1 MLTSMHKLL
10 LRRDQDLQKRIKKS
24 CEMEDATAK
33 LQREVFSFPAFSAKK
48 NRIVRN
54 SREMADVT
62 AKLKHDVF
70 SFHGFSAKKIV
81 SSKILVKCKMSQ
93 LNYSANCF
101 HFPDFQRTIV
111 SSKILVIADVTAKL
125 KCDVFSFPGFSAK
138 QFWCTECN

>member
-62 AKLKHDVF
+62 AKL
-70 SFHGFSAKKIV
+70 SAT
-81 SSKILVKCKMSQ
+81 
-93 LNYSANCF
+93 CF
-101 HFPDFQRTIV
+101 HFPDFQQKIV
-111 SSKILVIADVTAKL
+111 SSKTREIADVTAKL
-125 KCDVFSFPGFSAK
+125 KHDVFSFPGFSAK
-138 QFWCTECN
+138 